1 MRSARRRGIL
11 NSGLEYDPNNLVLV
25 FDTSLGDLTVEV
37 PMGGTVNCT
46 VDWGDGLSDSY
57 TAAGTQTHTYAAGG
71 VYIVQVS
78 GTLTVFGATVSRPEL
93 TACLSFGEI
102 GLTSLVSAFRACANL
117 TQVPISLPT
126 TSSVTTM
133 LGMFRDA
140 SAFNQNIGGWDTSSV
155 TTMRQMFFNASSFNG
170 DISGWSVSLVTDM
183 LSMFNGASAFNQDIS
198 GWNVSSATN
207 MSDMFRSANAFQQPL
222 NSWNFVGTVNLS
234 NFMSGKSGGNSY
246 NTADYDN
253 LLVRWDQL
261 VTATTLSNNR
271 SVNMGGAEFTTAGAG
286 GTARANLVT
295 AGWAIVDGGGI

>member
-11 NSGLEYDPNNLVLV
+11 NSGLGYDPNNLVLV

-37 PMGGTVNCT
+37 PLAGTVNCT

-57 TAAGTQTHTYAAGG
+57 TTTGTKTHTYAAGG

-78 GTLTVFGATVSRPEL
+78 GTLTGFGGVVTRPEL

-102 GLTSLVSAFRACANL
+102 GLTSLASSFRTCANL
-117 TQVPISLPT
+117 TQVPNSLPS
-126 TSSVTTM
+126 TSSVTDASF
-133 LGMFRDA
+133 MFRGATVFNHNISSWNTSTITDMSEMFRFA
-140 SAFNQNIGGWDTSSV
+140 SAFNQNISSWNTSAV
-155 TTMRQMFFNASSFNG
+155 
-170 DISGWSVSLVTDM
+170 
-183 LSMFNGASAFNQDIS
+183 
-198 GWNVSSATN
+198 TN
-207 MSDMFRSANAFQQPL
+207 MTLMFQTANAFQQPL
-222 NSWNFVGTVNLS
+222 NPWNFVGTVDLN
-234 NFMSGKSGGNSY
+234 NFMANKTAGNRY

-271 SVNMGGAEFTTAGAG
+271 SVNMGGAQFTTAGAG